1 MRIHYDPT
9 EDAVYIRFHET
20 PYCESD
26 EVRRGVIMD
35 YDEGGRVIGLEVLN
49 VSKNLPASFLDDIR
63 GKRVQLELTKH
74 AVA

>member
-1 MRIHYDPT
+1 MRIHYDSA

-20 PYCESD
+20 PYFESD

-49 VSKNLPASFLDDIR
+49 VSKNLPASFLEDIR
-63 GKRVQLELTKH
+63 GKRVQLEMTKH